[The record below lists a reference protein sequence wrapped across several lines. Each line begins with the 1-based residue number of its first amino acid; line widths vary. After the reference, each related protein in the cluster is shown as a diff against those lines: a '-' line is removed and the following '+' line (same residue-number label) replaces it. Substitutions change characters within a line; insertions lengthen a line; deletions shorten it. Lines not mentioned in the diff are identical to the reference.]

1 MGRRRAFDTHS
12 VVAAA
17 RELFW
22 QRGYEL
28 TSIGD
33 LEARTGLDRSSLY
46 NAFRNKQALF
56 EAALR
61 SYLSEGIETRL
72 RDMRQRDARLETV
85 TAFFAG
91 MAASFRADPE
101 RAVFG
106 CLMVNSLGELGAHAG
121 PTPSALA
128 RAYRDSF
135 REAFRNAL
143 GVAAAR
149 GEIEVDQVE
158 ARSKLLAATVMGL
171 FVSARIDPLDA
182 ADVCDTVAAEVT
194 GWKRAFARP
203 TSWKNDL

>member
-1 MGRRRAFDTHS
+1 VGRRRAFNIDS
-12 VVAAA
+12 VVTAA

-46 NAFRNKQALF
+46 NAFGSKQALF

-61 SYLSEGIETRL
+61 SYLSEGIETGL
-72 RDMRQRDARLETV
+72 RGMRQPDAHLDTV
-85 TAFFAG
+85 TAFFNG
-91 MAASFRADPE
+91 MAANFRGDPE

-106 CLMVNSLGELGAHAG
+106 CLMVNSLGELGAHSG
-121 PTPSALA
+121 PTQSALA

-143 GVAAAR
+143 GQAAAR
-149 GEIEVDQVE
+149 GEIGIEQVE

-182 ADVCDTVAAEVT
+182 ADVCDSVAAEVA
-194 GWKRAFARP
+194 GWKRA
-203 TSWKNDL
+203 